1 MASFEIALELKKLDN
16 QLRRAMDIKTGAR
29 DQGITPEQLMVI
41 RYVSQHENEPVF
53 QRDLEARFRVSRATV
68 SSTLTVMEK
77 KGLIRRESVPED
89 ARLKRIVLAPQADLL
104 HENAKAAIAEINSAL
119 SETLTDEE
127 QKTLNALFLK
137 LEDALQRQTED
148 RK

>member
-119 SETLTDEE
+119 SEALTDEE

>member
-41 RYVSQHENEPVF
+41 RYVSQRENEPVF

-119 SETLTDEE
+119 SEALTDEE